1 MLTKKNKIK
10 APKNTNKEQKRLVRA
25 LRLEANLIERLKR
38 LRQTK
43 IFRNNPSVVVI
54 TISERTP
61 SRVVPRKV
69 NNRNKTVANR
79 VAVATRPTA
88 TSKRQRKYS
97 MIYRSLE
104 DVCER
109 FESYCCECGQQMK
122 VHAHGI
128 GHPIKEEIISAS
140 CWNEVCSQRG
150 VEVKFRGAQLQPQ
163 DQSELVAD
171 AGETLLKLPV
181 PTSTRM
187 SI

>member
-25 LRLEANLIERLKR
+25 LRLEANLIERLRR

-43 IFRNNPSVVVI
+43 IFRNNPSVVMI

-69 NNRNKTVANR
+69 NNRNKTVGNR

-97 MIYRSLE
+97 MIYRSLD
-104 DVCER
+104 DVYER
-109 FESYCCECGQQMK
+109 FECHCCECGQQMK

-150 VEVKFRGAQLQPQ
+150 VEVKFSGAQLQPQ
-163 DQSELVAD
+163 AQLGLLVAD
-171 AGETLLKLPV
+171 AEKMETLP
-181 PTSTRM
+181 TRM